1 MHDIECSGEQQ
12 RQDLDRVA
20 FIGADVL
27 LDFDENP
34 VVLRREV
41 AEDARHLASLAARA
55 R

>member
-20 FIGADVL
+20 LVGADALLDLDEDPVL
-27 LDFDENP
+27 LCR
-34 VVLRREV
+34 V
-41 AEDARHLASLAARA
+41 EDAATRVPRRA